1 MPACCLRKGSWFENI
16 FTEKRSS
23 VQYFQSY
30 LLVLEI
36 MFSVYL
42 KKEVILMT
50 VRELYTGKLYIQ
62 VIFVPDAIV
71 RMIKNSYTR

>member
-1 MPACCLRKGSWFENI
+1 
-16 FTEKRSS
+16 
-23 VQYFQSY
+23 
-30 LLVLEI
+30 

-42 KKEVILMT
+42 KKKVILMT